1 MKIEINFST
10 LIIFV
15 RDVNKLKTF
24 YAEILE
30 LEIMEEI
37 PGEWLVLKAGNCQI
51 ALHKIGNQYLTP
63 GKELK
68 VDNNTKLVFETDEDI
83 FKLREHLLKK
93 KVNLREVKTFD
104 GYNYWLCDG
113 EDPEGNVFQF
123 KQRKS

>member
-37 PGEWLVLKAGNCQI
+37 PDEWVLLKAGNCYI
-51 ALHKIGNQYLTP
+51 ALHKIGMEYLTP
-63 GKELK
+63 GDEFK
-68 VDNNTKLVFETDEDI
+68 VDNNTKVVFETDEDI
-83 FKLREHLLKK
+83 FELRKHLLKK
-93 KVNLREVKTFD
+93 KVNIRDVRTF
-104 GYNYWLCDG
+104 GNYNYWLCDG
-113 EDPEGNVFQF
+113 EDPEGNVFQL
-123 KQRKS
+123 KQAKS

>member
-15 RDVNKLKTF
+15 RDVNKLKVF

-30 LEIMEEI
+30 LEIIEEI
-37 PGEWLVLKAGNCQI
+37 PGEWVALKAGNCQI
-51 ALHKIGNQYLTP
+51 ALHKIGSQHATP
-63 GKELK
+63 GDDFK
-68 VDNNTKLVFETDEDI
+68 VDNNTKVVFETDEDI

-93 KVNLREVKTFD
+93 KVTLREIKTFEN
-104 GYNYWLCDG
+104 YNYRLCDG